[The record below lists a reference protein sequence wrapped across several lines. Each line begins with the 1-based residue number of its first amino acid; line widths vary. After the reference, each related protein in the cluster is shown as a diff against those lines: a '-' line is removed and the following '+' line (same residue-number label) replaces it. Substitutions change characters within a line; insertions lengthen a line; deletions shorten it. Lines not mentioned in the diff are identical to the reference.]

1 MLCMSSLMAMVEH
14 HMFQCLVTPDNVCS
28 LWSAVSSMEGTN
40 SLQQSCKKYLQDN
53 LAQVCTRD
61 DFLQLDRALVAEIF
75 YKTDLHNSEVN
86 STPTIVA
93 TVTTP
98 SADVCERA
106 AIALSPLKRF
116 AITRWFAANEP
127 IRYATG
133 TSPGQ
138 RTSYHSSIFLS
149 GRLKRRLA
157 EMSSA
162 PEGSEPAAK
171 RVKLSHTISAAVDS
185 THVTASP

>member
-1 MLCMSSLMAMVEH
+1 MLCMSPLMAMVEH
-14 HMFQCLVTPDNVCS
+14 HMFQCLVNPDNVCS
-28 LWSAVSSMEGTN
+28 LWSAVSSLEGTK
-40 SLQQSCKKYLQDN
+40 SLQQGCKKYLQDN

-93 TVTTP
+93 TVATTIFN
-98 SADVCERA
+98 SEESA
-106 AIALSPLKRF
+106 AIALTPLKRF

-127 IRYATG
+127 V
-133 TSPGQ
+133 
-138 RTSYHSSIFLS
+138 
-149 GRLKRRLA
+149 RLKRRLA
-157 EMSSA
+157 EMSD
-162 PEGSEPAAK
+162 PESSEQPAAK
-171 RVKLSHTISAAVDS
+171 RVKLSHATSAATAES

>member
-1 MLCMSSLMAMVEH
+1 MLCMSPLMAMVEH
-14 HMFQCLVTPDNVCS
+14 HMFQCLVNPDNVCS
-28 LWSAVSSMEGTN
+28 LWSAVSSMEGTK
-40 SLQQSCKKYLQDN
+40 SLQQGCKKYLQDN

-93 TVTTP
+93 TVTTTTTFI
-98 SADVCERA
+98 SEESA
-106 AIALSPLKRF
+106 AIALTPLKRF

-127 IRYATG
+127 VRYATG
-133 TSPGQ
+133 TSTGHG
-138 RTSYHSSIFLS
+138 RSYHPSLY

-157 EMSSA
+157 EMSD
-162 PEGSEPAAK
+162 PESSEQPAAK
-171 RVKLSHTISAAVDS
+171 RVKLSHATSAATAES

>member
-1 MLCMSSLMAMVEH
+1 MLCMSPLMAMAEH
-14 HMFQCLVTPDNVCS
+14 HMFQCLVNPDNVCS
-28 LWSAVSSMEGTN
+28 LWSAVSSMEGTK
-40 SLQQSCKKYLQDN
+40 SLQQGCKKYLQDN

-75 YKTDLHNSEVN
+75 YKTELHNSEVN

-93 TVTTP
+93 TVTTQ
-98 SADVCERA
+98 STFFSEESA
-106 AIALSPLKRF
+106 AIALTPLKRF

-127 IRYATG
+127 V
-133 TSPGQ
+133 
-138 RTSYHSSIFLS
+138 
-149 GRLKRRLA
+149 RLKRRLA

-162 PEGSEPAAK
+162 PESSEQPAAK
-171 RVKLSHTISAAVDS
+171 RIKLSHATSATAVES